1 MGLRKIQDQ
10 VAALVQLKNKVVVL
24 QKTYTA
30 ILMISLAAFALSYQ
44 SCKGDQRSD
53 SRTADSVIINSV
65 WVGSSFNQIPYYS
78 REDGQLIYYGYE
90 LIAHTSRYL
99 GPKGSVMQ
107 ISNGMNCQ
115 NCHLDAGTKP
125 WGNNYGAVYTTYPKF
140 RDRSGS
146 LETIHKR
153 VNDCFERS
161 LNGKALD
168 SNSTEMKAIYAYIKW
183 LGEDLQKGTKPK
195 GSGIAELPFMNRAAD
210 PEKGKAVYVQK
221 CQTCHGADGSG
232 MMNLDGTMYQYPPLW
247 GPHSYNSGA
256 GLFRLSRFAGYVKNN
271 MPQGADY
278 HLPQL
283 SNEEAWDVAAF
294 VNSQPRPSKD
304 LSKDWPDISKKP
316 VDHPFGPY
324 ADPFNEH
331 QHKYGPYGPIKD
343 YKEEHQKK
351 KSASK

>member
-125 WGNNYGAVYTTYPKF
+125 WGNNYGAVYSTYPKF